1 MWIATREQL
10 ALFMAHPYWGKENAL
25 NAIISPQMVLGYP
38 ERSTAMNLLINVP
51 DGYLSNCMVPFVISD
66 KEGGESNPRLPLV
79 AGVEHMRN
87 GYSIIAH
94 SPLAKTHVEA
104 AITGA
109 F

>member
-10 ALFMAHPYWGKENAL
+10 TLFMAHPYWGKESAL
-25 NAIISPQMVLGYP
+25 NATLSPQMVLGYP

-51 DGYLSNCMVPFVISD
+51 EGYLSNCMVPYLSSG
-66 KEGGESNPRLPLV
+66 KEGEEHKPTLPLV

-94 SPLAKTHVEA
+94 TPLAKTHVEA
-104 AITGA
+104 AITET